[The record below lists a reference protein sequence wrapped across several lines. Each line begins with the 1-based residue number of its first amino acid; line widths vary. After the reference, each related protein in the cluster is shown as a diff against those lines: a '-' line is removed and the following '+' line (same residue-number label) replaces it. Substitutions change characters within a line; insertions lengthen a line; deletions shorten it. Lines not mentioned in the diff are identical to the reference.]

1 MSITPRVL
9 LSIDYEPWFALFR
22 HYDNI
27 SDSRQRRE
35 LDGGFTLH
43 ALDPILEQLNGSQA
57 SIFLVGE
64 IAGWY
69 PEVPQK
75 ILAAGHELGLHC
87 HIHRPLKNVE
97 ELAQDVRASA
107 AWRKK
112 YAVRGYRAPM
122 IGIDEAAYKLL
133 EENGFAY
140 SSSIYAPAGILVR
153 KGNVWEIPVSTMRW
167 RGNNDIYAAPRAFT
181 FNLLFSGE
189 FPYGSSF
196 SIGLLGT
203 QILKF
208 IERDLKRGLSPS
220 IFLHPYELVKPQLSA
235 RLIRDLIPNPH
246 LLPFLRNKSGFLKS
260 LLQNFPVSSLG
271 AYFDE
276 MLASQED
283 PHG

>member
-22 HYDNI
+22 HYDNL

-87 HIHRPLKNVE
+87 HIHRPLKNVD
-97 ELAQDVRASA
+97 ELAQDVHASA

-112 YAVRGYRAPM
+112 FAVRGYRAPM

-235 RLIRDLIPNPH
+235 RLIRDLIPNPQ

-260 LLQNFPVSSLG
+260 LLQHFPVSSLG

-283 PHG
+283 LHG

>member
-22 HYDNI
+22 HYDNL

-87 HIHRPLKNVE
+87 HIHRPLKNVD

-122 IGIDEAAYKLL
+122 IGIDEAAYQLL
-133 EENGFAY
+133 EENGFSY

-260 LLQNFPVSSLG
+260 LLQHFPVSSLG

-276 MLASQED
+276 MLASEEE

>member
-1 MSITPRVL
+1 MSNAPREL
-9 LSIDYEPWFALFR
+9 HSIDYEPWFALFR
-22 HYDNI
+22 QNDSL
-27 SDSRQRRE
+27 SDSKQRCE
-35 LDGGFTLH
+35 LDAGFTSH
-43 ALDPILEQLNGSQA
+43 AIDSILEQLGDSKA
-57 SIFLVGE
+57 SIYLVGE
-64 IAGWY
+64 IAEWY
-69 PEVPQK
+69 PDVPKK
-75 ILAAGHELGLHC
+75 IVSAGHELGLHC
-87 HIHRPLKNVE
+87 HIHRPLVNVN
-97 ELAQDVRASA
+97 ELAADIRASA
-107 AWRKK
+107 AWRKQFG
-112 YAVRGYRAPM
+112 VRGYRAPM
-122 IGIDEAAYKLL
+122 IGIDEAAYQLL

-220 IFLHPYELVKPQLSA
+220 IFLHPYELVRPQLSA

-271 AYFDE
+271 AYYDE
-276 MLASQED
+276 MLASQKD
-283 PHG
+283 LHG

>member
-1 MSITPRVL
+1 M
-9 LSIDYEPWFALFR
+9 
-22 HYDNI
+22 
-27 SDSRQRRE
+27 
-35 LDGGFTLH
+35 
-43 ALDPILEQLNGSQA
+43 
-57 SIFLVGE
+57 
-64 IAGWY
+64 
-69 PEVPQK
+69 
-75 ILAAGHELGLHC
+75 
-87 HIHRPLKNVE
+87 E

-235 RLIRDLIPNPH
+235 RLIRDLMPNPH

-260 LLQNFPVSSLG
+260 LLQHFPVSSLG

-276 MLASQED
+276 MLASQKD
-283 PHG
+283 LHG